1 MIGNSHARLS
11 QERWGCILQAI
22 APTLQHMESEDFS
35 SGETLFGIDAIKRVK
50 ERAEELRTLQSVKNR
65 VCVSWKGDSQP
76 GGPSGCH
83 PQQKGKEPANPHR
96 HYWPKFHPFQSNQK
110 NKIGRIRPSP
120 TPPWKKGAV
129 SRCHGIPTTTAAIP
143 ASSEEAGPHS
153 ILILPPGQLR
163 AVSRP
168 LDMGILNSPWEE
180 VAPVHALASVFAG
193 RLRIFEDNWRITDS
207 WWVLET
213 VAEGYRLSLKWQ

>member
-1 MIGNSHARLS
+1 MISNFHACLS

-22 APTLQHMESEDFS
+22 ASTLQHMESEDFS
-35 SGETLFGIDAIKRVK
+35 SGETLFGTDAIKRVK

-65 VCVSWKGDSQP
+65 VCVSRKGDSQP

-120 TPPWKKGAV
+120 TPPARRGLYLNAMV
-129 SRCHGIPTTTAAIP
+129 S
-143 ASSEEAGPHS
+143 
-153 ILILPPGQLR
+153 LPPRLQSLPPQKRQGHIPSLFSHL
-163 AVSRP
+163 VS
-168 LDMGILNSPWEE
+168 
-180 VAPVHALASVFAG
+180 
-193 RLRIFEDNWRITDS
+193 
-207 WWVLET
+207 
-213 VAEGYRLSLKWQ
+213 